1 MNAEDRRHRRA
12 ALIWT
17 VAIAAGLSGLAF
29 FAGVT
34 LTLSLLLAVTIVA
47 VGTVLALLA
56 APHDERWPE
65 ARVVLRSGARREV
78 ARLSWSMA
86 DDDGTVSDAAV
97 QRLRTLATVRLAE
110 RGIDLADPADR
121 SAAES
126 ALGATAFRLLT
137 EPGRHRPEALL
148 RCAAAI
154 ERLDRSHSA
163 SPLSASPLSAS
174 PLSASPHPAPRRTA

>member
-1 MNAEDRRHRRA
+1 MNAEDRRHRRS

-65 ARVVLRSGARREV
+65 ARVALRSGARREV

-121 SAAES
+121 SAADS

-163 SPLSASPLSAS
+163 SPLSASPHS
-174 PLSASPHPAPRRTA
+174 APRRTA

>member
-1 MNAEDRRHRRA
+1 MNPEDRRHRRA
-12 ALIWT
+12 ALLWT

-34 LTLSLLLAVTIVA
+34 LPLSVLLAVAIVA
-47 VGTVLALLA
+47 VGTVLTMLA
-56 APHDERWPE
+56 AGHDERWPE

-86 DDDGTVSDAAV
+86 EDDGRVSDAAV
-97 QRLRTLATVRLAE
+97 QRLRTLAAARLLR

-121 SAAES
+121 QAAES
-126 ALGATAFRLLT
+126 ALGTSAYRLLT

-148 RCAAAI
+148 SCVSAI
-154 ERLDRSHSA
+154 ERLDRREGAPAGGAPASPQPA
-163 SPLSASPLSAS
+163 SPL
-174 PLSASPHPAPRRTA
+174 PATRRTA